1 MKVLATCI
9 SEKKGIRKH
18 PVPFITLE
26 ENYGI
31 IGDAHAGNWHRQ
43 VSLLPSESVDTMRGQ
58 LPDLKE
64 GDFAEN
70 ILTVGISL
78 KALPIGTT
86 LQIGTTILEITQIG
100 KKCHNDCEIK
110 QITGRCVMPTDGV
123 FAKVIKGGEI
133 HPGDTIT
140 IRGNQ
145 HEAD

>member
-9 SEKKGIRKH
+9 SEKKGVKKH
-18 PVPFITLE
+18 PVPYIILE
-26 ENYGI
+26 VNYGI

-43 VSLLPSESVDTMRGQ
+43 VSLLPNESVDAMRDK
-58 LPDLKE
+58 LPDLKA

-70 ILTVGISL
+70 ILTEGVSL
-78 KALPIGTT
+78 KDLPIGAA
-86 LQIGTTILEITQIG
+86 LQIGGAVLEITQIG

-123 FAKVIKGGEI
+123 FAKVVKGGEI
-133 HPGDTIT
+133 RPGDTIT
-140 IRGNQ
+140 IKGIE